1 VLFEIR
7 DYGPEMTSLSR
18 LAEVMDRM
26 ENLPE
31 EK

>member
-31 EK
+31 EE

>member
-7 DYGPEMTSLSR
+7 DYGPETTNLSR

-26 ENLPE
+26 EAIPE
-31 EK
+31 EE

>member
-7 DYGPEMTSLSR
+7 DYGPEITTLSR

-26 ENLPE
+26 EDIPE
-31 EK
+31 EE